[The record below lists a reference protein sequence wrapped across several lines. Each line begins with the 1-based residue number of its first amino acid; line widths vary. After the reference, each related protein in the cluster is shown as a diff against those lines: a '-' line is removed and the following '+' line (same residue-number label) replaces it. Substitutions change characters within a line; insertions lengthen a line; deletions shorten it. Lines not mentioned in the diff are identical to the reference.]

1 MVAKCLWR
9 VSVRLKSLIFKS
21 NGSKWQK
28 GNASLRWQRD
38 RELEVHL
45 ESLCFR
51 RLPLQ
56 GLQRPVDSR
65 LRRHITKGQRAISML
80 NPDQIRAARAL
91 LRWSARELAA
101 RSSVHLTT
109 IQRMEG
115 QHGVLRGRIATLQK
129 VQAALE
135 AAGVEFTEPK
145 RGGSSVRLQAQ
156 GRGDRRLSP
165 RKAMHP

>member
-1 MVAKCLWR
+1 
-9 VSVRLKSLIFKS
+9 
-21 NGSKWQK
+21 
-28 GNASLRWQRD
+28 
-38 RELEVHL
+38 
-45 ESLCFR
+45 
-51 RLPLQ
+51 
-56 GLQRPVDSR
+56 
-65 LRRHITKGQRAISML
+65 ML

-129 VQAALE
+129 VRAALE

-145 RGGSSVRLQAQ
+145 RGGSGVRLQAH

-165 RKAMHP
+165 R

>member
-1 MVAKCLWR
+1 
-9 VSVRLKSLIFKS
+9 
-21 NGSKWQK
+21 
-28 GNASLRWQRD
+28 
-38 RELEVHL
+38 
-45 ESLCFR
+45 
-51 RLPLQ
+51 
-56 GLQRPVDSR
+56 
-65 LRRHITKGQRAISML
+65 ML

-145 RGGSSVRLQAQ
+145 RGGSGVRLQTQ
-156 GRGDRRLSP
+156 DRGDRRLRP
-165 RKAMHP
+165 R